1 MISSVYQCA
10 SCSPRK
16 CVKAVSG
23 YVTYPA
29 AWKDAPFLSLVL
41 ERLNDEDLLR
51 EEPGRDRG
59 CYVLVPGYSMLDK
72 LTRLWTHTALS
83 VLRRGHMTPPNNAPV
98 LLLKWPKKS
107 LERRDFTLKVY
118 SVIVFHS
125 NKNVSLSHG
134 SSIGGPGPLGGHQRY
149 YRGSSKSLSDTNFF
163 YNNHLNTTVH
173 IRRTLA

>member
-1 MISSVYQCA
+1 MIYSVYQCA

-41 ERLNDEDLLR
+41 EQLNDEDLLR

-72 LTRLWTHTALS
+72 LTRL
-83 VLRRGHMTPPNNAPV
+83 
-98 LLLKWPKKS
+98 
-107 LERRDFTLKVY
+107 
-118 SVIVFHS
+118 
-125 NKNVSLSHG
+125 
-134 SSIGGPGPLGGHQRY
+134 
-149 YRGSSKSLSDTNFF
+149 
-163 YNNHLNTTVH
+163 
-173 IRRTLA
+173 